1 MSRLK
6 LFFLALFPFIV
17 GMWISTYQFA
27 AAVQYDPLVIGES
40 RFHIYAPWRWLSWYF
55 TYHGHAGTLFMD
67 SCMGIIVGIV
77 FSVLL
82 FAMFRPQKQLSSHGT
97 ARWAN
102 RDDLLKMDLISSHG
116 CVIGLYDPPWKQ
128 GMTAL
133 LRWLENQKKEKV
145 SFAEMAFDKSVMRNI
160 DRKEENLPK
169 LRSKLSE
176 LESSLKDS
184 IKLYDSM
191 PDGPEKTKLKNEIS
205 SRGKVRARFKKK
217 IEDDE
222 AYIDMPPKYS
232 PKKTLHDKVFIFP
245 WVFAYKRYFSLY
257 KHLSHFYLRDNSN
270 KHLAVI
276 APTRSGKGVG
286 LIVPTL
292 LGGWNESVIVND
304 IKSENWG
311 ITAGYRKKMG
321 QKVIKFEPTSDD
333 GSTARWNPLDEIP
346 LGDPMEVSMAQ
357 NLAAVIADF
366 EGKGKPDHWVAN
378 AGNVIMATIL
388 HLKYAHYSDPKK
400 YPYAPN
406 LYSVAAFLKVDTGD
420 AAKTDGYDDLRD
432 DTDPNLRNSSP
443 PKVPSDAPNSEG
455 SDMEASGV
463 DTLDSVSDTGE
474 EESGTLTGTNET
486 TPLPKE
492 AESSGDKENEED
504 EEENGKK
511 PEEDGPTGFVET
523 IKKLLDFPHVGVVQY
538 DENGNYAKDDK
549 GNYVVA
555 DGIEIDVWD
564 TKAGKYTKKH
574 FDSTML
580 KKMYPDA
587 LSLDNPKYKYT
598 HPIIMQAFAEISSKP
613 DNELGSIVSTA
624 NTALKEYLDPILAA
638 NTSVSDFC
646 IDDLM
651 NYRKPVSLY
660 LVTPPSDLLR
670 LAPIFRLFFEM
681 MVRHHARKIGT
692 YQNGQAK
699 TLYKHKCLFLMDE
712 FSSLGNLQSFAATL
726 SYIAGYGM
734 KVFLINQG
742 LPQINGIYG
751 KDNQILMNCHI
762 QIFYAPNDNDTGKYA
777 ESMLGNKTII
787 VESQSDSG
795 NGGFFAR
802 KNISRSETGR
812 ALMTSDELKRMGDKE
827 IIVASGFPPVF
838 TDKIKYYENNFFTDK
853 LMDAPYV
860 SDVIRNDPVMN
871 ANPRRDHLIKLH
883 KEGKLAKPAPK
894 AKPAVNVSHTYVTY
908 HDMMENDRNRIVN
921 GGKGQ

>member
-6 LFFLALFPFIV
+6 LFLLALFPFVI

-27 AAVQYDPLVIGES
+27 SAVQFDPLVIGES
-40 RFHIYAPWRWLSWYF
+40 KLHIYAPWRWFSWYAI
-55 TYHGHAGTLFMD
+55 YHGHAGDLFMD
-67 SCMGIIVGIV
+67 SCMGLIVGVV
-77 FSVLL
+77 FSLLL

-128 GMTAL
+128 GLTSV

-169 LRSKLSE
+169 LRSRLSE
-176 LESSLKDS
+176 IESSLRDS
-184 IKLYDSM
+184 IILYKSLS
-191 PDGPEKTKLKNEIS
+191 DGADKSRLKHELDKKAQV
-205 SRGKVRARFKKK
+205 RGKLKKK
-217 IEDDE
+217 IEQDE

-232 PKKTLHDKVFIFP
+232 PKDTLHDKVFIFP
-245 WVFAYKRYFSLY
+245 WVFAYKTYFSFY

-357 NLAAVIADF
+357 NLASVIADF

-400 YPYAPN
+400 YPYPPN
-406 LYSVAAFLKVDTGD
+406 LYSVAAFLKVDTD
-420 AAKTDGYDDLRD
+420 SASNSDGYDDLRD
-432 DTDPNLRNSSP
+432 KTNPNLRNSP
-443 PKVPSDAPNSEG
+443 PPDAPGNDDGAMDSA
-455 SDMEASGV
+455 DV
-463 DTLDSVSDTGE
+463 NTLDSLDKEDE
-474 EESGTLTGTNET
+474 EETQESGTLTGSNES
-486 TPLPKE
+486 TPIPTGGNG
-492 AESSGDKENEED
+492 STGENQEEED
-504 EEENGKK
+504 EDQEKTLD
-511 PEEDGPTGFVET
+511 EDKPTGFVET

-538 DENGNYAKDDK
+538 DENGNYMKDDK
-549 GNYVVA
+549 GNYVVT

-564 TKAGKYTKKH
+564 TKSCKYVKKH

-580 KKMYPDA
+580 KALYPDA
-587 LSLDNPKYKYT
+587 LSLNNPKYQFT

-624 NTALKEYLDPILAA
+624 NTALKEYLDPILAS

-860 SDVIRNDPVMN
+860 SDVIRDDPVKN
-871 ANPRRDHLIKLH
+871 KNERRDRLIQLH
-883 KEGKLAKPAPK
+883 KSGKLAKPSPK
-894 AKPAVNVSHTYVTY
+894 PKPAVTLSHKYVTY
-908 HDMMENDRNRIVN
+908 HDMMESNDNRLSH